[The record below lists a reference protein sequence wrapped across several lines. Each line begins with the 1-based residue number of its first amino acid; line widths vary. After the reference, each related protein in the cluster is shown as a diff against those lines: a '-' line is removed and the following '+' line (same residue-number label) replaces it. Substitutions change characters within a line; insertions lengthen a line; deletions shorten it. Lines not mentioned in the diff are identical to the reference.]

1 MFKGYSSKSSA
12 LKGAA
17 RANVAASDV
26 YLGDCNGEM
35 KWGFMVTAQAEPE
48 APVADQPA
56 AEPTDTAAADHTVAS
71 DTEVDPEL
79 AADLESQVDDIMRE
93 EGLADS
99 ESEPEGDGELG
110 LFPQPSANMFGG
122 IAATLAN
129 AATAAPAATG
139 STSTRTAY
147 TIEKDR
153 PMQNGVKRPS
163 AGGLCRAVWDWCW
176 EQQAADAS
184 APTSK
189 SVRAQAEAVGWNTN
203 NAMIEFYNWRKY
215 NGISGRTAAP
225 AAAVPAAQ

>member
-35 KWGFMVTAQAEPE
+35 KWGFMVVAQAQPE
-48 APVADQPA
+48 APVTEPDAPTSE
-56 AEPTDTAAADHTVAS
+56 AEVDHTVATDAEAES
-71 DTEVDPEL
+71 DDDL
-79 AADLESQVDDIMRE
+79 DAAVKDIMRE
-93 EGLADS
+93 EGMNMDPNA
-99 ESEPEGDGELG
+99 EPEAEPEGEGELG

-129 AATAAPAATG
+129 AATAAPAATS

-176 EQQAADAS
+176 EQQAADAN

-189 SVRAQAEAVGWNTN
+189 TVRAQAEAVGWNTN
-203 NAMIEFYNWRKY
+203 NAMIEFYNWRKF
-215 NGISGRTAAP
+215 NGISGRTATPAVAP
-225 AAAVPAAQ
+225 AAQ